1 MTQEFDDE
9 DVARLRIAL
18 AKIARLVDRQV
29 SDDGLTRTQL
39 SVLGTVA
46 RLDTVPISEL
56 ADIEGLN
63 PTMLSRLVGKL
74 EVAGLVT
81 RATDET
87 DRRAVQV
94 RITKAG
100 TALHLRRR
108 RERTKLFA
116 ERLELLTEE
125 RARRLLQ
132 ALPALEDLAE
142 QMRQPARVK
151 AGAR

>member
-9 DVARLRIAL
+9 DVARLRTAL

-29 SDDGLTRTQL
+29 SGDGLTRTQL

-46 RLDTVPISEL
+46 RLGTVPISEL

-74 EVAGLVT
+74 EDAGLVT
-81 RATDET
+81 RAADAA

-94 RITKAG
+94 GITKAG
-100 TALHLRRR
+100 TALHQRRR

-116 ERLELLTEE
+116 ERLELLTED
-125 RARRLLQ
+125 RAGKLLQ

-151 AGAR
+151 AGVR